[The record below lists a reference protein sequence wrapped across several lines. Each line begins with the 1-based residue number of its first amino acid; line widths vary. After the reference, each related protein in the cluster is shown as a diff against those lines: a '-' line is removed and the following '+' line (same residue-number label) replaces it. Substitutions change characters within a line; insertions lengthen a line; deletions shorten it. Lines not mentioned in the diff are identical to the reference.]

1 MKQYLD
7 LFLTYL
13 VVEKGLSENTLEA
26 YNRDVSRYLSFLEQK
41 KILQPDRIRP
51 LDIASFLAWLK
62 ETGLGPRSRARALSS
77 VRMFHRFLEIENYCD
92 GNPASLIDAPK
103 TLAKLPTVL
112 SFRDVERLLAA
123 PAGNVPED
131 IRDRSMLDLLY
142 ATGLRVSELV
152 LLKQREVNMNAG
164 FLLTFGKGGKE
175 RLVPLGET
183 AVVSLEVIS
192 GEGAADTGQKRY
204 KRVSF
209 PFPARQAHDTPGIL
223 EYHKET
229 GPAGGH
235 RQKHF
240 TAYPA
245 AFICHPSAGERR
257 RPAECPD
264 HARPCGPLDNPD
276 LYPYHP
282 RAAEKGPPRISS
294 PGLTTLGS
302 RAWIVYCKGKKGL
315 SHEIYCF
322 AR

>member
-183 AVVSLEVIS
+183 AVVSLEEYLAKVRPILDKKGTS
-192 GEGAADTGQKRY
+192 EYLFLSRLGKPMT
-204 KRVSF
+204 
-209 PFPARQAHDTPGIL
+209 RQAFWNIIKKRALQAGIGKNISPHTLRHSFATHLL
-223 EYHKET
+223 EN
-229 GPAGGH
+229 GADLRSVQIMLGH
-235 RQKHF
+235 ADLSTTQIYTHITR
-240 TAYPA
+240 
-245 AFICHPSAGERR
+245 ERLKKVHQ
-257 RPAECPD
+257 EF
-264 HARPCGPLDNPD
+264 
-276 LYPYHP
+276 HP
-282 RAAEKGPPRISS
+282 RA
-294 PGLTTLGS
+294 
-302 RAWIVYCKGKKGL
+302 
-315 SHEIYCF
+315 
-322 AR
+322 